1 MVTIPPL
8 PPPPLSSPLPVIT
21 YYSCCCHHHGLS
33 ISVLFTTTTTRRLSV
48 VVFVLV
54 VVIIT
59 SKWPT
64 FDLLLL
70 FAGTVIRL
78 PSPNRFEILIS
89 SRKDFGGWI
98 FELQKHYHYYL
109 DL

>member
-1 MVTIPPL
+1 M
-8 PPPPLSSPLPVIT
+8 
-21 YYSCCCHHHGLS
+21 
-33 ISVLFTTTTTRRLSV
+33 
-48 VVFVLV
+48 
-54 VVIIT
+54 IIT